1 MRKIL
6 KMMTLGDIILIIV
19 ILFLSLGATL
29 AIPWFLAGG
38 SGEAEVVV
46 TLRGEEIHRFP
57 LLESGQEE
65 IPFEFE
71 VDGKQYTGILEMEDG
86 AVRLQRLPEEI
97 LPLGIHRD
105 MGWISR
111 NYEVIVALP
120 IQMIITVETSDP
132 DEDSDFDIIV
142 H

>member
-6 KMMTLGDIILIIV
+6 KMMTLGDIILIIL
-19 ILFLSLGATL
+19 ILVLSAGATL
-29 AIPWFLAGG
+29 AIPWILAGG
-38 SGEAEVVV
+38 DGDSEVVV
-46 TLRGEEIHRFP
+46 TLRGEDIHRFP
-57 LLESGQEE
+57 LIESGQQE
-65 IPFEFE
+65 IPFDFE
-71 VDGKQYTGILEMEDG
+71 VEGREYTGVLEMEDG

-111 NYEVIVALP
+111 SYEVIVALP
-120 IQMIITVETSDP
+120 IQMTVTIERAETEVHD
-132 DEDSDFDIIV
+132 DYDIIV

>member
-6 KMMTLGDIILIIV
+6 EMMTRWDIVLIILIF
-19 ILFLSLGATL
+19 ILSIGATL
-29 AIPWFLAGG
+29 AIPWLLAGG
-38 SGEAEVVV
+38 GGESEVVV
-46 TLRGEEIHRFP
+46 TLRGEDIYRFP
-57 LLESGQEE
+57 LIESGREE
-65 IPFEFE
+65 IPFDFE
-71 VDGKQYTGILEMEDG
+71 VDGKQYTGVLEMEDG

-111 NYEVIVALP
+111 GYEVIVALP
-120 IQMIITVETSDP
+120 IQMIITIETPEPDV
-132 DEDSDFDIIV
+132 DEDYDIIV

>member
-6 KMMTLGDIILIIV
+6 KMMTLWDIILIIV
-19 ILFLSLGATL
+19 IVILSIGATL

-38 SGEAEVVV
+38 SGQSEVVV
-46 TLRGEEIHRFP
+46 TLRGEDIYRFP

-65 IPFEFE
+65 IPFDFE
-71 VDGKQYTGILEMEDG
+71 VDGKQYTGVLEMEDG

-111 NYEVIVALP
+111 GYEVIVALP
-120 IQMIITVETSDP
+120 IQMIITIETPDP
-132 DEDSDFDIIV
+132 DENEDYDIIV